1 MLRDRLDPKAAV
13 KRFPV
18 RGRFLQSR
26 SRTVHNGSPGIA
38 ESNRLEVE
46 DLVVEI
52 STPQGV
58 IRALDGVSFSVKP
71 GETVALVGESGSG
84 KSMTGLSIMQ
94 LLPRGVGRIARGR
107 VLYVSGD
114 GENART
120 IDLSQVPAEEFRA
133 YRGSEIGMVFQEP
146 MSCLN
151 PVYTVGYQ
159 LEEALVA
166 NRRMTPG
173 EARSQAED
181 ELRRVGIPDPARRL
195 NEYPHQLSG
204 GMRQRV
210 AIAIALCGRPKL
222 LIADEPTTALDVTV
236 QAQIL
241 DLIQR
246 LQKEDDM
253 SVIFITHDMGVVAE
267 IADRV
272 LVMYKGQLVEQ
283 AETVALFK
291 APQHPYTQK
300 LLKAVPRLGSMK
312 NEPAP
317 RKMTGVDGQGN
328 EVATNSKPLL
338 PKPGM
343 PLLEVNGLT
352 KRFEMRSGIFHQV
365 TGRLHAVEDVSFTL
379 QPSETLSVVGESGC
393 GKSTT
398 GRSILQ
404 LIKPDSGSV
413 KFEGSEIV
421 GASTKE
427 LDKLRCK
434 MQIIFQ
440 DPFGSLNPRVTV
452 GKAIAEPIVLHKLA
466 TPKQAMEQAVELL
479 RKVGLSPDMADRF
492 PHAFSGGQRQR
503 ICIARA
509 LALNPKLIIADEA
522 VSALDVSIKAQV
534 LNLLLDLQ
542 AEFGLS
548 YLFISHDMAT
558 VEQVSHRIAVMYLGE
573 IVEIGPRAA
582 IIENPQHPYTQKLLS
597 AVPVADPSHRG
608 KRRPVPVGDLPSP
621 LRRPD
626 YVAVPR
632 CWRQVAE
639 GHLVQEVPPV

>member
-1 MLRDRLDPKAAV
+1 M
-13 KRFPV
+13 
-18 RGRFLQSR
+18 
-26 SRTVHNGSPGIA
+26 
-38 ESNRLEVE
+38 
-46 DLVVEI
+46 VVEI
-52 STPQGV
+52 STPQGI

-94 LLPRGVGRIARGR
+94 LLPRGVGRIAGGR
-107 VLYVSGD
+107 VLYVPGD
-114 GENART
+114 GENARA
-120 IDLSQVPAEEFRA
+120 IDLSQVPAEAFRA

-151 PVYTVGYQ
+151 PVYTIGYQ
-159 LEEALVA
+159 LEEALVS
-166 NRRMTPG
+166 NRRMTPV
-173 EARSQAED
+173 EARRQAEE

-246 LQKEDDM
+246 LQKEDNM

-267 IADRV
+267 VADRV
-272 LVMYKGQLVEQ
+272 LVMYNGRLVEQ
-283 AETVALFK
+283 AGTVALFK

-312 NEPAP
+312 DEPAP
-317 RKMTGVDGQGN
+317 RKMTGVDDQGN
-328 EVATNSKPLL
+328 EVAANSEPLL
-338 PKPGM
+338 PKPGA
-343 PLLEVNGLT
+343 PLLEVRGVT
-352 KRFEMRSGIFHQV
+352 KRFEIRSGIFHKV
-365 TGRLHAVEDVSFTL
+365 TGRVHAVEDVSFTL
-379 QPSETLSVVGESGC
+379 QPSETLSLVGESGC

-427 LDKLRCK
+427 LDRLRCK

-466 TPKQAMEQAVELL
+466 TPKQAMEQAAELL
-479 RKVGLSPDMADRF
+479 RKVGLSPDMAGRF

-509 LALNPKLIIADEA
+509 LALSPKLIVADEA

-542 AEFGLS
+542 AELGLS

-608 KRRPVPVGDLPSP
+608 KRQPVPVGDLPSP
-621 LRRPD
+621 LRPPD
-626 YVAVPR
+626 YVPATR
-632 CWRQVAE
+632 SWRQVAE
-639 GHLVQEVPPV
+639 GHLVQETPPV